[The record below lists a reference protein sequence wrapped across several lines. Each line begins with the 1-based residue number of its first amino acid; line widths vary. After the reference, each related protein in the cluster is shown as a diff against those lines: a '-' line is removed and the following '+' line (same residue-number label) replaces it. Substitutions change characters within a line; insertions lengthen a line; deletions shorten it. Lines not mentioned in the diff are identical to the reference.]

1 MKTINFKW
9 LAIIL
14 AMFVL
19 VTDCKKDKEEVSKF
33 VGNFVISN
41 AELDK
46 AFTVPTNESGDFT
59 IQAGTNLTQAI
70 QAALLSA
77 VSCSSPDKSYVE
89 LREDNSMYFS
99 CEGSNPLNA
108 GTWDEVSATS
118 LKLNMNSTAV
128 PPIGF
133 VLMVTDIVEEATGL
147 SGMTKVPLTKTMVAG
162 MIAPLQLTLKSSA
175 PEMFLVEISIEFEEK

>member
-1 MKTINFKW
+1 MRTINLKW

-14 AMFVL
+14 AMFVS

-46 AFTVPTNESGDFT
+46 AFTVPTNESEDFT
-59 IQAGTNLTQAI
+59 IQAGTNLTQVI

-89 LREDNSMYFS
+89 LRKDNSMYFS